1 MNSIVCN
8 TPVLMQSLHQE
19 WYQTKERNT
28 PAVSHVNTWRPAN
41 GKALEMLEAMGK
53 AKAIHE
59 RLGATVYVS
68 QCTAGDQAETIAY
81 MTVFPSGTAFGQF
94 VDALAADVEWL
105 TFWAETSA
113 NGSGDFVTG
122 SLFQGLMGFDA

>member
-1 MNSIVCN
+1 MRS
-8 TPVLMQSLHQE
+8 PHQE
-19 WYQTKERNT
+19 WYSTKESNM

-68 QCTAGDQAETIAY
+68 QCTAGDQAGTIAY

-105 TFWAETSA
+105 TFWSETSA